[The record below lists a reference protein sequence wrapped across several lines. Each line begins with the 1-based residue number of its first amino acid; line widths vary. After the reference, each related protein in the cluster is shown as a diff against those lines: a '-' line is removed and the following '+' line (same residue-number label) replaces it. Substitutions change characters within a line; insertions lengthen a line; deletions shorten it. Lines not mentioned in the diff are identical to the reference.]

1 MAYTQKEYTESDAV
15 KQAKSALEQQN
26 ANKPGEYKSQ
36 WQPQLNDT
44 IDKILNRKDF
54 SYDLNGDAL
63 YQQYKDR
70 YTQQGK
76 MAMMDTMGQ
85 AAAMTGGYGNSY
97 AQIAGQQTY
106 QNYQQGLNDKIP
118 ELYQL
123 ALDKYNQEGQDL
135 YSRYSM
141 LGAQEQQDYGR
152 YQDAM
157 NAWNQERSWLGDQYN
172 TERSYDYGQYRDQVG
187 DDQWNAE
194 YDQQSW
200 ENAFRLYQLGVKTP
214 EVLAILGIP
223 EEDVGGESSG
233 KSSGSGNGNVNLISE
248 ATKVADQIGTGDAI
262 RYIQDQTGG
271 TKSPES
277 VMAQA
282 NAKGVSQTER
292 YKKML
297 AAQGKK

>member
-1 MAYTQKEYTESDAV
+1 MSYNQKEYVESDAV
-15 KQAKSALEQQN
+15 KQARSALEQKT
-26 ANKPGEYKSQ
+26 ANKPGEYQSQ

-54 SYDLNGDAL
+54 SYDINGDAL

-106 QNYQQGLNDKIP
+106 QNYLQGLNDKIP

-123 ALDKYNQEGQDL
+123 ALDKYNQEGKDL
-135 YSRYSM
+135 YNQYSM
-141 LGAQEQQDYGR
+141 LGAQEQLDYGR

-157 NAWNQERSWLGDQYN
+157 NAWNQERSWLSDQYN

-187 DDQWNAE
+187 DDQWDAE

-233 KSSGSGNGNVNLISE
+233 KSSGSGNGKVNLISE
-248 ATKVADQIGTGDAI
+248 ATKVAQQMGTGDAI

-271 TKSPES
+271 TKSSES

-292 YKKML
+292 YKNML